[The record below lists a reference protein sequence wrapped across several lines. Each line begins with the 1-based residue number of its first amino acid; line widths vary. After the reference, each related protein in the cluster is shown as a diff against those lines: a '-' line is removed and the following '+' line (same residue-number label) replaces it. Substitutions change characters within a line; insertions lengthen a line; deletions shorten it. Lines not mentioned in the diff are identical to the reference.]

1 MPLRP
6 QVTKERLTHEKFTT
20 IAHRDHV
27 ICNPI
32 GSEKIDRVVGLLD
45 LPALARVLEVGCGKA
60 ELLVRL
66 AERYDCT
73 AVGIDLNSTFL
84 TEARARAFDRGVGGH
99 IELIQDDAA
108 TARFPGAPFDAAMCV
123 GATHAFGGYIPTLKR
138 LKGLVKPGG
147 KIVLG
152 EGYWIQRPD
161 VGYLKALGAKQ
172 GDFTDHAGNVEAGL
186 AEGMIYLYSVV
197 ASTDDFDQ
205 YEGLYNHSVESWCL
219 ENPNDLDTEAAR
231 ERIRAWRDAYL
242 KWGRG
247 TLGFGVYLFQ
257 V

>member
-123 GATHAFGGYIPTLKR
+123 GATHA
-138 LKGLVKPGG
+138 
-147 KIVLG
+147 
-152 EGYWIQRPD
+152 
-161 VGYLKALGAKQ
+161 
-172 GDFTDHAGNVEAGL
+172 
-186 AEGMIYLYSVV
+186 S
-197 ASTDDFDQ
+197 
-205 YEGLYNHSVESWCL
+205 
-219 ENPNDLDTEAAR
+219 AATSR
-231 ERIRAWRDAYL
+231 RSS
-242 KWGRG
+242 G
-247 TLGFGVYLFQ
+247 
-257 V
+257 

>member
-1 MPLRP
+1 VRGRDP
-6 QVTKERLTHEKFTT
+6 RL
-20 IAHRDHV
+20 
-27 ICNPI
+27 
-32 GSEKIDRVVGLLD
+32 
-45 LPALARVLEVGCGKA
+45 
-60 ELLVRL
+60 
-66 AERYDCT
+66 
-73 AVGIDLNSTFL
+73 
-84 TEARARAFDRGVGGH
+84 
-99 IELIQDDAA
+99 
-108 TARFPGAPFDAAMCV
+108 
-123 GATHAFGGYIPTLKR
+123 GGYVPTLKR

-231 ERIRAWRDAYL
+231 ERIRSWRDAYL

-247 TLGFGVYLFQ
+247 TLGFGLYLFQ